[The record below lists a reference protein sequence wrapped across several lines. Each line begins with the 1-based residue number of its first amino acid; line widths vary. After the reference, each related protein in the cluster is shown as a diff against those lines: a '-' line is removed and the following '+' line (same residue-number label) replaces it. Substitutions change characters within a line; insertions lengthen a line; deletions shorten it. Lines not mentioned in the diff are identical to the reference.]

1 MTSHSSQPAPGVTSA
16 ASSPTRTLRI
26 AVVQAGLSSPSTT
39 SRLAD
44 LFTKELVSAIE
55 GGGTRAEVTRIDL
68 RPLAV
73 GLMESTV
80 SIVKTQPVAD
90 ALAAIDAAD
99 LLIAVSPTFK
109 ASYSGLFKAFF
120 DLVEPKAL
128 AGVPVILGA
137 TGGTAR
143 HSLVVDLAMRPLFT
157 YLRAM
162 PVPTSVFASSDDF
175 AGPSSLA
182 GRARLAAQEALVLL
196 GVDASRAPAGPGEA
210 PVGADAAAGA
220 SADAGAGSAPAGGS
234 RRSVTGS
241 SQAEGGSESQ
251 GLSSLGGRTSAADD
265 FTDFVPFDQLL
276 GAIGQGK

>member
-1 MTSHSSQPAPGVTSA
+1 M
-16 ASSPTRTLRI
+16 
-26 AVVQAGLSSPSTT
+26 AVVQAGLSNPSTT

-44 LFTKELVSAIE
+44 LLTQELASEIQDRGA
-55 GGGTRAEVTRIDL
+55 RAEMTRIDL

-73 GLMESTV
+73 GIMESTV
-80 SIVKTQPVAD
+80 QAVKTQPVAD

-99 LLIAVSPTFK
+99 LLIAVSPTFN

-143 HSLVVDLAMRPLFT
+143 HSLVVDMTMRPLFT

-162 PVPTSVFASSDDF
+162 PVPTGVFASSDDY
-175 AGPSSLA
+175 AGPPSLTS
-182 GRARLAAQEALVLL
+182 RARLAAQEALVLL
-196 GVDASRAPAGPGEA
+196 GVGATPMPAGR
-210 PVGADAAAGA
+210 GADSLG
-220 SADAGAGSAPAGGS
+220 SGGAGSDAAGGADS
-234 RRSVTGS
+234 PSSGSAATGPRSS
-241 SQAEGGSESQ
+241 
-251 GLSSLGGRTSAADD
+251 LSSLGGRTSAADD

-276 GAIGQGK
+276 RQMGGQ